1 VSLVVVSG
9 NSCTDTAKV
18 KGAVVVATS
27 PVVIFPTAFT
37 PNGDGLN
44 DIFVPIHGYLSSYEI
59 VILNR
64 NGVVV
69 YRSTNIDEGWDGT
82 RNGKPCLPGMYVY
95 KVKTTLRD
103 KTIHFQYGHVMMYR

>member
-1 VSLVVVSG
+1 MTG
-9 NSCTDTAKV
+9 NSCMDTAKV
-18 KGAVVVATS
+18 KNAVTVVVS
-27 PVVIFPTAFT
+27 PIVVFPTAFT

-44 DIFVPIHGYLSSYEI
+44 DRFVPVHGYIPKYEI

-69 YRSTNIDEGWDGT
+69 YRSENIDEGWDGT

-95 KVKTTLRD
+95 KARIILRD
-103 KTIHFQYGHVMMYR
+103 QTVHYQYGHVMMFR